1 MTAARENVMAE
12 TARKTIRIGLIGSGF
27 MGKCHANAFRS
38 APGLFRLPAV
48 PELSL
53 LADVDERTAS
63 AGAAALGFGRATA
76 DWRQLTSDPEIDIVA
91 ITAPN
96 SLHADMAIAA
106 IDARKAVYCEKP
118 LSVDAPTA
126 RTMRDAAAAAGTCTM
141 VGFNFLRNPM
151 ITLAREL
158 VTSGEIGEITAFR
171 GIHAENY
178 MADAAAPHSFRTD
191 PQGGGALCDIGSHI
205 ISIARYL
212 LGPIDSVLGET
223 VTIYPSR
230 PVAAGSSEHRPVKVD
245 DRAIFLARFAGG
257 VRGTIEADW
266 ASTGRKMQL
275 AFEVVGTRGA
285 IAFSQERMN
294 ELHLYS
300 AGARRG
306 LDGFARIEAGP
317 EHPPYGNFCPAS
329 GHHLGFNDLKVIEVV
344 ELIDALL
351 GQGTAYPDFEEA
363 YAVQQTVDAVK
374 RSAVEKQWV
383 EVASV

>member
-1 MTAARENVMAE
+1 MTQ
-12 TARKTIRIGLIGSGF
+12 TPKPTIRIGLIGSGF

-38 APGLFRLPAV
+38 APGLFPLPAV
-48 PELSL
+48 PELTL
-53 LADVDERTAS
+53 LADVDEQTAKV
-63 AGAAALGFGRATA
+63 GADALGFGRATA
-76 DWRQLTSDPEIDIVA
+76 DWRELTGDPEIDIVA

-106 IDARKAVYCEKP
+106 IDAGKAVYCEKP

-126 RTMRDAAAAAGTCTM
+126 RAMRDAAAAADACTM

-151 ITLAREL
+151 IKLAREL
-158 VTSGEIGEITAFR
+158 VAGGEIGEITAFR

-178 MADAAAPHSFRTD
+178 MADPAAAHTFRTD
-191 PQGGGALCDIGSHI
+191 PKGGGALSDIGSHI

-212 LGPIDSVLGET
+212 LGPIESVLGET
-223 VTIYPSR
+223 VTIHPSR
-230 PVAAGSSEHRPVKVD
+230 PVAAGSSEERPVEVD
-245 DRAIFLARFAGG
+245 DRSVFLARFASG

-300 AGARRG
+300 TGVRRG
-306 LDGFARIEAGP
+306 LDGFARIEASP
-317 EHPPYGNFCPAS
+317 EHPPYGNFCRAS

-344 ELIDALL
+344 ELIDAFL
-351 GQGTAYPDFEEA
+351 GRGKAYPDFEEA

-374 RSAVEKQWV
+374 RSAVQNEWV
-383 EVASV
+383 DVASV

>member
-1 MTAARENVMAE
+1 MAQPP
-12 TARKTIRIGLIGSGF
+12 KPTIRIGLIGSGF

-38 APGLFRLPAV
+38 APGLFPLPAM
-48 PELSL
+48 PELTL
-53 LADVDERTAS
+53 LADVDEDTAK
-63 AGAAALGFGRATA
+63 AGADALGFRRATA
-76 DWRQLTSDPEIDIVA
+76 DWRQLTGDPEIDIVA
-91 ITAPN
+91 ITSPN

-106 IDARKAVYCEKP
+106 IDAGKAVYCEKP

-126 RTMRDAAAAAGTCTM
+126 RTMRDAAASAGTCTM

-151 ITLAREL
+151 IKLAREL
-158 VTSGEIGEITAFR
+158 VAAGEIGEITAFR

-178 MADAAAPHSFRTD
+178 MADPAAPHSFRTD
-191 PQGGGALCDIGSHI
+191 AKGGGALSDIGSHI

-212 LGPIDSVLGET
+212 LGPINSVLGET
-223 VTIYPSR
+223 VTIHPNR
-230 PVAAGSSEHRPVKVD
+230 PIAAGSTEQRPVEVD
-245 DRAIFLARFAGG
+245 DRSIFLARFASG

-306 LDGFARIEAGP
+306 LDGFARIEASP
-317 EHPPYGNFCPAS
+317 EHPPYGNFCRAS

-344 ELIDALL
+344 ELIDAFL
-351 GQGTAYPDFEEA
+351 GRGKAYPDFEEA

-374 RSAVEKQWV
+374 MSAVQKEWV